1 MALITSKQSVATV
14 KPSRRSVCVKA
25 SSWSFDKCCV
35 TLAATAAVAGLS
47 AAPAFADGV
56 KFSNVSDGSKV
67 SSPVHLEF
75 QVEGLTVKPAV
86 EGLVAG
92 TGHFHVL
99 IDQPLPEEGEGIPF
113 DASHKHYG
121 KGQQTD
127 DIELPPGK
135 HSISLVFGNAQHI
148 SYGPTFSQKIS
159 VDVSN

>member
-1 MALITSKQSVATV
+1 MAMLASTKSVAVV

-25 SSWSFDKCCV
+25 SSWSFDKCYIAV
-35 TLAATAAVAGLS
+35 ATTAAVAGLS

-75 QVEGLTVKPAV
+75 QVEGLAVKPAAD
-86 EGLVAG
+86 GLVSG

-99 IDQPLPEEGEGIPF
+99 IDEPLPEEGEGIPF

-121 KGQQTD
+121 KGQNSD
-127 DIELPPGK
+127 DIDLPPGK
-135 HSISLVFGNAQHI
+135 HTLSLVFANAQHI
-148 SYGPTFSQKIS
+148 SYGPSFSQKIYI
-159 VDVSN
+159 DVSK